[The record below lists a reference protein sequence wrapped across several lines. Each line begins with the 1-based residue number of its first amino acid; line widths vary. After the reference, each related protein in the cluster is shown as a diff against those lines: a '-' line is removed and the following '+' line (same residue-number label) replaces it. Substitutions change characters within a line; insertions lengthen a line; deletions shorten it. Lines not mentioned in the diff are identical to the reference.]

1 MSADDTDER
10 PGRAYDHRLVRR
22 LLPYL
27 RPYAGAIALAV
38 LVTLAAAAV
47 QLAYPWL
54 TKEAIDVGIGV
65 VPLPAGRPHG
75 GDGAIPLLP
84 GPEEVRG
91 EPGPLRDHAHR
102 VKDWVVTGL
111 SHNVEYLDINRS
123 CQGIQ

>member
-1 MSADDTDER
+1 MGPEVSALGE
-10 PGRAYDHRLVRR
+10 
-22 LLPYL
+22 
-27 RPYAGAIALAV
+27 AGDLAD
-38 LVTLAAAAV
+38 LAPTLKGTH
-47 QLAYPWL
+47 QE
-54 TKEAIDVGIGV
+54 TEAIDVGIGV

-111 SHNVEYLDINRS
+111 SHGVEYLDIDRS